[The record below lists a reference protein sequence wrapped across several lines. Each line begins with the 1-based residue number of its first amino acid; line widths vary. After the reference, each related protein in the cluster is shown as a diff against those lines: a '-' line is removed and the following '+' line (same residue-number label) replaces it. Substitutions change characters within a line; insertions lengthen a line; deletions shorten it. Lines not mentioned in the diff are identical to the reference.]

1 MCFRCG
7 NHRGKSFFEA
17 RRDSKKEST
26 VTTEPGF
33 HSTLK
38 AADLCIYVGEQ
49 GATLSTIFFPVYL
62 HEEQREG
69 YRFMEITVQKCRS

>member
-1 MCFRCG
+1 MEITG
-7 NHRGKSFFEA
+7 ENHFLKQGGI
-17 RRDSKKEST
+17 KKEST

-33 HSTLK
+33 HSTRK

-69 YRFMEITVQKCRS
+69 YRFMEIRVQKCRS

>member
-1 MCFRCG
+1 M
-7 NHRGKSFFEA
+7 
-17 RRDSKKEST
+17 
-26 VTTEPGF
+26 TTEPGF

-49 GATLSTIFFPVYL
+49 GATLGTIFFPVYL

>member
-1 MCFRCG
+1 MW
-7 NHRGKSFFEA
+7 KSQGEIIFWSKEGL
-17 RRDSKKEST
+17 KKEST

-49 GATLSTIFFPVYL
+49 GATLGTIFFPVYL

-69 YRFMEITVQKCRS
+69 YRFMEITVQKCRSWK